1 MAGLI
6 MLGLIALMVLTLI
19 VMLFLRQGWKR
30 ILVAFVGFVVVIGLF
45 NSYVMKTCLPNAK
58 DVEIM
63 TPQAEVITNYILKN
77 GIPKSLAEI
86 PDLPYRLENCER
98 ELLYKQYRKVGYI
111 EEEFEEKN
119 REGAKGEVLREKC
132 EFRQDNRTYD
142 VKIRFSAMYRNVYI
156 ESNNTSSSKNIF
168 NSEILRKGKGNLVF
182 YNKNTETKFT
192 YYYKFNTEIYQ
203 WEYDPYGDKKY
214 PHIFSTKDDGVCN
227 PMRQ

>member
-30 ILVAFVGFVVVIGLF
+30 ILVTFVGFVVVIGLF

-86 PDLPYRLENCER
+86 PDLPYRLVDC
-98 ELLYKQYRKVGYI
+98 KWT
-111 EEEFEEKN
+111 EKN
-119 REGAKGEVLREKC
+119 VEWCYFDVDENRYSI
-132 EFRQDNRTYD
+132 RTYI
-142 VKIRFSAMYRNVYI
+142 VSGNYNTYIYMKIYDEKSETGIFTEI
-156 ESNNTSSSKNIF
+156 DKKSNNNRF
-168 NSEILRKGKGNLVF
+168 EIIDSCK
-182 YNKNTETKFT
+182 
-192 YYYKFNTEIYQ
+192 
-203 WEYDPYGDKKY
+203 PY
-214 PHIFSTKDDGVCN
+214 STKNDGVCN